1 MPLMETV
8 PEFRIQSA
16 LAPAEFAQ
24 SAGGVIDVVAKPGSQ
39 TFHGNIFEFF
49 RNEATDAARMSVI

>member
-1 MPLMETV
+1 METV
-8 PEFRIQSA
+8 AEFRIQSA
-16 LAPAEFAQ
+16 LAPAELAQ
-24 SAGGVIDVVAKPGSQ
+24 SGGGGIDGVTKPGSQ

>member
-8 PEFRIQSA
+8 AEFRIQSA
-16 LAPAEFAQ
+16 LAPAELAQ
-24 SAGGVIDVVAKPGSQ
+24 SGGGVIDVVTKPGSQ